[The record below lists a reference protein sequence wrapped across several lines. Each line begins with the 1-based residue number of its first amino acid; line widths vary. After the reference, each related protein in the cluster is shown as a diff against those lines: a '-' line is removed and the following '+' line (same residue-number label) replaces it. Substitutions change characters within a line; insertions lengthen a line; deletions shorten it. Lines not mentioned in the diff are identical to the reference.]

1 MLDHDFLNKELGKVS
16 AYGIYELND
25 NIGFVNLGTDHDTSD
40 FAAESIR
47 RWYWAIGHRTF
58 PKAKKI
64 YITCDSGGSNGSRSR
79 LWKYDLTKLAEELDI
94 EIWVSHYPPGTSK
107 WNKVEHKLF
116 CYISKNWQGMPLIDI
131 ETVVK
136 VIGSTTTKAGL
147 KVKCVVDE
155 HKYPTGKKVADEELA
170 AIDITQFGNNTG
182 WNYIIKGFKH

>member
-1 MLDHDFLNKELGKVS
+1 ME
-16 AYGIYELND
+16 IR
-25 NIGFVNLGTDHDTSD
+25 SD
-40 FAAESIR
+40 QASR
-47 RWYWAIGHRTF
+47 RAGHR
-58 PKAKKI
+58 
-64 YITCDSGGSNGSRSR
+64 
-79 LWKYDLTKLAEELDI
+79 DLGQSL
-94 EIWVSHYPPGTSK
+94 SSGTSK

-116 CYISKNWQGMPLIDI
+116 CYISKNWQGKPLIDI